1 MQFIWWTETEASKRH
16 RGVAIFSHATGIY
29 PVCSSVTHDT
39 VRRILRT
46 LLLQAQRSE
55 ESPAEPRRRF
65 RERCYLLIV
74 TEASEVPTAI
84 ANAGIIA
91 ISGPRHREA
100 QCMSREL

>member
-1 MQFIWWTETEASKRH
+1 MVFWLLPGGEMWKR
-16 RGVAIFSHATGIY
+16 
-29 PVCSSVTHDT
+29 VCSYACYGHVPGLQLQTFYAHDT
-39 VRRILRT
+39 ARRIQTR
-46 LLLQAQRSE
+46 LQAQRSE